1 MSPKANS
8 KTPKQSS
15 SNQSSSSMMRRRRDS
30 AAAADDALDADTAG
44 RAEAAWRA
52 DGADA
57 DSAAPAAADGSPE
70 ADGATAAVQPG
81 DGDHQIIGQELVPA
95 SQALVQRTPDAGKRG
110 QERQKSQSA
119 TPQDPARSSQVAQ
132 DSQKKES
139 MTQASPS
146 AEGNGGDSKVIRS
159 DPGTGQNAAVATP
172 QGTPV
177 SFGPQSFVT
186 PEGQVQG
193 MLPLFS
199 PEQTARL
206 QEIHS
211 SSPMLTVPPQWATP
225 ERGPGG
231 ADQLGV
237 QGNQGLMASLFQA
250 YTQNPNDYV
259 DMRQREQMWKYQ
271 IEFNMQQLGLQLR
284 ASQSENQRLRE
295 ELKEALE
302 RKEYSRYGAPEGQS
316 SSTLKEDGA
325 RAQQAPVR
333 QEDGARAQQA
343 PVRQEDGARAQQDP
357 VRQEDGARAQQ
368 DPVRQEDGAR
378 AQQDPLNKEVG
389 QEPGKNSLKVI
400 SLQKKN
406 QDSERRIPWT
416 RSL

>member
-1 MSPKANS
+1 
-8 KTPKQSS
+8 
-15 SNQSSSSMMRRRRDS
+15 
-30 AAAADDALDADTAG
+30 
-44 RAEAAWRA
+44 
-52 DGADA
+52 
-57 DSAAPAAADGSPE
+57 
-70 ADGATAAVQPG
+70 
-81 DGDHQIIGQELVPA
+81 
-95 SQALVQRTPDAGKRG
+95 
-110 QERQKSQSA
+110 
-119 TPQDPARSSQVAQ
+119 
-132 DSQKKES
+132 
-139 MTQASPS
+139 
-146 AEGNGGDSKVIRS
+146 
-159 DPGTGQNAAVATP
+159 
-172 QGTPV
+172 
-177 SFGPQSFVT
+177 
-186 PEGQVQG
+186 
-193 MLPLFS
+193 
-199 PEQTARL
+199 
-206 QEIHS
+206 
-211 SSPMLTVPPQWATP
+211 
-225 ERGPGG
+225 
-231 ADQLGV
+231 
-237 QGNQGLMASLFQA
+237 
-250 YTQNPNDYV
+250 
-259 DMRQREQMWKYQ
+259 MWKYQ

-368 DPVRQEDGAR
+368 DP
-378 AQQDPLNKEVG
+378 LNKEVG

>member
-1 MSPKANS
+1 
-8 KTPKQSS
+8 
-15 SNQSSSSMMRRRRDS
+15 
-30 AAAADDALDADTAG
+30 
-44 RAEAAWRA
+44 
-52 DGADA
+52 
-57 DSAAPAAADGSPE
+57 
-70 ADGATAAVQPG
+70 
-81 DGDHQIIGQELVPA
+81 
-95 SQALVQRTPDAGKRG
+95 
-110 QERQKSQSA
+110 
-119 TPQDPARSSQVAQ
+119 
-132 DSQKKES
+132 

-368 DPVRQEDGAR
+368 DPTQ
-378 AQQDPLNKEVG
+378 
-389 QEPGKNSLKVI
+389 
-400 SLQKKN
+400 
-406 QDSERRIPWT
+406 
-416 RSL
+416 